1 VDVDAAGLRQH
12 LCKGDYFAV
21 APALGALTQH
31 LVYPVPEPGGLGI
44 HITLDLAGRYRLGPD
59 VEWIAAP
66 THDVSPG
73 KADRFAQAVAAY
85 LPEIRAEDLTPD
97 FCGIRPKLAGPGE
110 AVRDFHVAEASD
122 HGAPQLI
129 NCMGIESP
137 GLTAA
142 GAIAQIVS
150 ALVD

>member
-1 VDVDAAGLRQH
+1 M
-12 LCKGDYFAV
+12 
-21 APALGALTQH
+21 
-31 LVYPVPEPGGLGI
+31 
-44 HITLDLAGRYRLGPD
+44 
-59 VEWIAAP
+59 EWIATA
-66 THDVSPG
+66 TQEVSPG
-73 KADRFAQAVAAY
+73 KAARFAQAVATY
-85 LPEIRAEDLTPD
+85 LPEVRAEDLTPD

-110 AVRDFHVAEASD
+110 DLRDFHVAEASD

-150 ALVD
+150 GLVD